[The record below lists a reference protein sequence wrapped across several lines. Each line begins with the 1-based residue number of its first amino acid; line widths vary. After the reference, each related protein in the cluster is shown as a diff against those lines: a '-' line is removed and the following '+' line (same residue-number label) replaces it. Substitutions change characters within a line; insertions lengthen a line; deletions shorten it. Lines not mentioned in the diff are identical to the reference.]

1 MEGREEWR
9 GEEGRSGGERREGEG
24 ERKRKR
30 GGRAMEE
37 GEGEFGS
44 CHMVYHHFC
53 IIKLHI
59 SAVKHLPPPKT
70 HYVTWPRVSFG
81 F

>member
-1 MEGREEWR
+1 
-9 GEEGRSGGERREGEG
+9 
-24 ERKRKR
+24 
-30 GGRAMEE
+30 MEE